1 MGLEKTSVE
10 MSAVRSV
17 TELSWEPK
25 LRLDVQSVI
34 ASIQT
39 GKGNPAG
46 LGWIDCPRTQL
57 KAYHYNPRNRR
68 MLWQALW
75 ELDCPRDMGSVYFRI
90 VRFYLDLVKLVQ
102 KFEKDSGLVYF

>member
-1 MGLEKTSVE
+1 
-10 MSAVRSV
+10 
-17 TELSWEPK
+17 
-25 LRLDVQSVI
+25 
-34 ASIQT
+34 
-39 GKGNPAG
+39 
-46 LGWIDCPRTQL
+46 
-57 KAYHYNPRNRR
+57 